1 MLCTLDD
8 SAYCHTRTW
17 PDLNVG
23 DVACTHDSSSRIE
36 TMYTVGSLTDVDDD
50 DADQVTET
58 LSLSWIADAALLSLR
73 TVSATSTST
82 TDPSAT
88 ATPAPGTDDGDTDSN
103 SPSTPMGTI
112 VGSVVGGVSG
122 LILIVV
128 VVVFIFRH
136 KKKTRATV
144 PQPIHKGQLASHN
157 EIFELRAGDTAGR
170 HELMGQRQWAELPTQ
185 HLRHELQ

>member
-1 MLCTLDD
+1 
-8 SAYCHTRTW
+8 
-17 PDLNVG
+17 
-23 DVACTHDSSSRIE
+23 
-36 TMYTVGSLTDVDDD
+36 MYTVGSLTDVDDD

-73 TVSATSTST
+73 SVSATSTST

-103 SPSTPMGTI
+103 SPSTPLGTI
-112 VGSVVGGVSG
+112 VGSAVGGVAG

-144 PQPIHKGQLASHN
+144 PQPMHKGQLASHN
-157 EIFELRAGDTAGR
+157 EIPELQAGDIAGR
-170 HELMGQRQWAELPTQ
+170 HELMGQRQWAELPAQ
-185 HLRHELQ
+185 RLRHELQ

>member
-1 MLCTLDD
+1 MAGCCPTTSATTHCKIFSTCYDSAQISATPRLLSSTTDPFVMLCTFDD

-73 TVSATSTST
+73 SVSAMSTST
-82 TDPSAT
+82 TDPSR
-88 ATPAPGTDDGDTDSN
+88 PP
-103 SPSTPMGTI
+103 PRHHVSTMVMLRVI
-112 VGSVVGGVSG
+112 R
-122 LILIVV
+122 LR
-128 VVVFIFRH
+128 RH
-136 KKKTRATV
+136 WE
-144 PQPIHKGQLASHN
+144 QLLARSWGA
-157 EIFELRAGDTAGR
+157 L
-170 HELMGQRQWAELPTQ
+170 LV
-185 HLRHELQ
+185 